1 MGVIHEKLNQ
11 TYNTPQ
17 KPHFFIMQR
26 YEVLTLIGEGAY
38 GSVYKARRKCNN
50 EMVAIKKF
58 KDNID
63 KTNNHDIKRT
73 IIREIKMLRKLQ
85 NFEYVVQLQDQYKRR
100 GRIHLVFEYID
111 QSLLNLLEAN
121 PAGLSDKVVNN
132 LLVQLL
138 NAIEWCHQNKVIH
151 RDIKPENLL
160 VDSGTNNLKLCDF
173 GFARNMQKDD
183 EEPVTAYVAT
193 RWYRAPELLVGTNRH
208 TTAVDIW
215 PVGCIWVEMCSS
227 EPLFPGDSEIDQ
239 IYIIQEGLGHPLP
252 QPLLNFFSTNDK
264 YAGLNLPKPELY
276 SKDTTSSLNKRIRKQ
291 HQVSYQYFQKENRLV
306 LLGEMLKLDPDTRV
320 GISDA
325 IKFIETGGK
334 SFLENRERMENQR
347 IENQRIENQ
356 RVENQKTENQ
366 KSGNPKSVSQKLG
379 NQESQKFNKSNKLRS
394 NKSLTKINQNYEKQQ
409 QQNYDTN
416 YDKNYEI
423 REKIMKINPIEH
435 KQGLGQG
442 IIQGMNQSTKSQA
455 ATKNKSTKNQSK
467 STLTT
472 NNLSQPKNQLNQHKK
487 LYKAKKNSSNHNI
500 IENSTSNMSSGS
512 NLMGYGSNLVSSG
525 SNLMSSGSN
534 ITSST
539 SSSLKLPKM
548 NLKCNNKSIV
558 GNSLLLDLLDPED
571 IYEDEF
577 EDKMQ

>member
-1 MGVIHEKLNQ
+1 
-11 TYNTPQ
+11 
-17 KPHFFIMQR
+17 
-26 YEVLTLIGEGAY
+26 
-38 GSVYKARRKCNN
+38 
-50 EMVAIKKF
+50 
-58 KDNID
+58 
-63 KTNNHDIKRT
+63 
-73 IIREIKMLRKLQ
+73 
-85 NFEYVVQLQDQYKRR
+85 
-100 GRIHLVFEYID
+100 LVFEYID

-138 NAIEWCHQNKVIH
+138 NAIEWCHENNVIH

-160 VDSGTNNLKLCDF
+160 VDSGSNNLKLCDF

-291 HQVSYQYFQKENRLV
+291 HQVSYQYFQKENRLT
-306 LLGEMLKLDPDTRV
+306 LLGEMLKLDPDARV

-334 SFLENRERMENQR
+334 SFFENRERV
-347 IENQRIENQ
+347 ENQ
-356 RVENQKTENQ
+356 RVENQRVENQRIEIQRAENQRTENQ
-366 KSGNPKSVSQKLG
+366 KSGSQKVTQKLG
-379 NQESQKFNKSNKLRS
+379 NQETQKIFNKSNKLRV

-409 QQNYDTN
+409 QQTYDTN
-416 YDKNYEI
+416 YDKNYET

-435 KQGLGQG
+435 KQG
-442 IIQGMNQSTKSQA
+442 MNQSTKS
-455 ATKNKSTKNQSK
+455 KSTKNQSK
-467 STLTT
+467 TT
-472 NNLSQPKNQLNQHKK
+472 NGTVPKNQLNQHKK
-487 LYKAKKNSSNHNI
+487 IYKTKKTSSNHNI
-500 IENSTSNMSSGS
+500 IENSASNM
-512 NLMGYGSNLVSSG
+512 SSG

-534 ITSST
+534 LMNSGSNISGSM

-558 GNSLLLDLLDPED
+558 GNSLLLDLLDTED

-577 EDKMQ
+577 EDKMQQPGANHFLKRKLDQ

>member
-1 MGVIHEKLNQ
+1 
-11 TYNTPQ
+11 
-17 KPHFFIMQR
+17 MQR

-38 GSVYKARRKCNN
+38 GSVYKARRKCNS
-50 EMVAIKKF
+50 ETVAINKF
-58 KDNID
+58 KDNTD

-138 NAIEWCHQNKVIH
+138 NAIEWCHENNVIH

-160 VDSGTNNLKLCDF
+160 VDSSTNNLKLSDF

-291 HQVSYQYFQKENRLV
+291 HQVSYQYFQKENRLT
-306 LLGEMLKLDPDTRV
+306 LLGEMLKLDPDARV

-334 SFLENRERMENQR
+334 SFFENRERVENQRVENQR
-347 IENQRIENQ
+347 IENQRTENHRNENHRIENQ
-356 RVENQKTENQ
+356 RTENQRTENQ
-366 KSGNPKSVSQKLG
+366 KSGSQKVSQKLG
-379 NQESQKFNKSNKLRS
+379 NQESQKKL
-394 NKSLTKINQNYEKQQ
+394 Q
-409 QQNYDTN
+409 
-416 YDKNYEI
+416 
-423 REKIMKINPIEH
+423 
-435 KQGLGQG
+435 
-442 IIQGMNQSTKSQA
+442 
-455 ATKNKSTKNQSK
+455 
-467 STLTT
+467 
-472 NNLSQPKNQLNQHKK
+472 
-487 LYKAKKNSSNHNI
+487 
-500 IENSTSNMSSGS
+500 
-512 NLMGYGSNLVSSG
+512 
-525 SNLMSSGSN
+525 
-534 ITSST
+534 
-539 SSSLKLPKM
+539 
-548 NLKCNNKSIV
+548 
-558 GNSLLLDLLDPED
+558 
-571 IYEDEF
+571 
-577 EDKMQ
+577 

>member
-1 MGVIHEKLNQ
+1 
-11 TYNTPQ
+11 
-17 KPHFFIMQR
+17 MQR

-73 IIREIKMLRKLQ
+73 IVREIKMLRKLQ

-138 NAIEWCHQNKVIH
+138 NAIEWCHQNNVIH

-252 QPLLNFFSTNDK
+252 QPLLNFFSTNEK

-291 HQVSYQYFQKENRLV
+291 HQVSYQYFQKENRLM

-334 SFLENRERMENQR
+334 SFLENRERIENQR
-347 IENQRIENQ
+347 IENQRIEDQRIENQ
-356 RVENQKTENQ
+356 RIENLKSGHQ
-366 KSGNPKSVSQKLG
+366 KSIIQKLG
-379 NQESQKFNKSNKLRS
+379 NQQESQKFIKSNKLRS
-394 NKSLTKINQNYEKQQ
+394 NKSELTKINQNYEKQQ
-409 QQNYDTN
+409 QHNYDTN

-435 KQGLGQG
+435 KQGGHSQGGLSQG
-442 IIQGMNQSTKSQA
+442 IIQAMNQSTKSQG
-455 ATKNKSTKNQSK
+455 ATKNKSIKNQSK
-467 STLTT
+467 NSTNT
-472 NNLSQPKNQLNQHKK
+472 NQLNQHHSKK
-487 LYKAKKNSSNHNI
+487 GSLYKPKKNLSNHNI
-500 IENSTSNMSSGS
+500 IESSTSNMSSS
-512 NLMGYGSNLVSSG
+512 TSSLLNSG
-525 SNLMSSGSN
+525 SNL
-534 ITSST
+534 TSST
-539 SSSLKLPKM
+539 SSTLKLPKM
-548 NLKCNNKSIV
+548 NLKCNNKSII
-558 GNSLLLDLLDPED
+558 GNSLLLDLLDTED
-571 IYEDEF
+571 IYADEF
-577 EDKMQ
+577 EDKMQQPGANHFLKRKLDQ

>member
-1 MGVIHEKLNQ
+1 
-11 TYNTPQ
+11 
-17 KPHFFIMQR
+17 
-26 YEVLTLIGEGAY
+26 
-38 GSVYKARRKCNN
+38 
-50 EMVAIKKF
+50 
-58 KDNID
+58 
-63 KTNNHDIKRT
+63 
-73 IIREIKMLRKLQ
+73 
-85 NFEYVVQLQDQYKRR
+85 
-100 GRIHLVFEYID
+100 
-111 QSLLNLLEAN
+111 
-121 PAGLSDKVVNN
+121 
-132 LLVQLL
+132 
-138 NAIEWCHQNKVIH
+138 
-151 RDIKPENLL
+151 
-160 VDSGTNNLKLCDF
+160 VDSGTDKLKLCDF

-291 HQVSYQYFQKENRLV
+291 HQVSYQYFQKENRLT
-306 LLGEMLKLDPDTRV
+306 LLGEMLKLDPDARV

-334 SFLENRERMENQR
+334 SFFENRERV
-347 IENQRIENQ
+347 ENQ
-356 RVENQKTENQ
+356 RVENQRVENQRTENQ
-366 KSGNPKSVSQKLG
+366 KSGSQKVTQKLA
-379 NQESQKFNKSNKLRS
+379 NQESQKIFNKSNKLRV

-416 YDKNYEI
+416 YDKNYET

-435 KQGLGQG
+435 KQG
-442 IIQGMNQSTKSQA
+442 MNQSTKS
-455 ATKNKSTKNQSK
+455 KSTKTQSK
-467 STLTT
+467 TT
-472 NNLSQPKNQLNQHKK
+472 SITVPKNQLNQHKK
-487 LYKAKKNSSNHNI
+487 IYKTKKTSSNHNI
-500 IENSTSNMSSGS
+500 IENSASN
-512 NLMGYGSNLVSSG
+512 
-525 SNLMSSGSN
+525 MSSGSN
-534 ITSST
+534 ITSSM

-558 GNSLLLDLLDPED
+558 GNSLLLDLLDTED

-577 EDKMQ
+577 DDKMQQPGANHFLKRKLDQ